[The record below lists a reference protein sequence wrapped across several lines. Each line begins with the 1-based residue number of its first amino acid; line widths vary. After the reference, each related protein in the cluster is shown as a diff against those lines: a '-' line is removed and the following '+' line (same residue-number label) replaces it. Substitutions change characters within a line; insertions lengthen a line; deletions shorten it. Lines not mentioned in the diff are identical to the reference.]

1 MDVIDC
7 FKGEYAFL
15 SNFYPVNIL
24 YDGYIWP
31 SVEHLYQGYKTEN
44 MELRERILHA
54 PTPAEAKRLGGY
66 KVYQGDIVIRKG
78 WPTLK
83 QRYMKIGIDL
93 KFDPIVYPE
102 LVKKLIATYNKDI
115 REGNTWHDNFW
126 GECIC
131 EKCQSNRKVVGQNWL
146 GYFLKEKR
154 KQLMEMSEKYV

>member
-15 SNFYPVNIL
+15 SNFYPVNIV

-31 SVEHLYQGYKTEN
+31 SVEHFYQGYKTEN
-44 MELRERILHA
+44 LDLRERILRA
-54 PTPAEAKRLGGY
+54 PTPAEAKRLGSY
-66 KVYQGDIVIRKG
+66 TTYQGEPVIREN
-78 WPTLK
+78 WHMLK

-93 KFDPIVYPE
+93 KFDWNHQQP

-126 GECIC
+126 GSCIC
-131 EKCQSNRKVVGQNWL
+131 EKCTSARKVVGQNWL
-146 GYFLKEKR
+146 GYLLKERR
-154 KQLMEMSEKYV
+154 KQLMEMSEKYA